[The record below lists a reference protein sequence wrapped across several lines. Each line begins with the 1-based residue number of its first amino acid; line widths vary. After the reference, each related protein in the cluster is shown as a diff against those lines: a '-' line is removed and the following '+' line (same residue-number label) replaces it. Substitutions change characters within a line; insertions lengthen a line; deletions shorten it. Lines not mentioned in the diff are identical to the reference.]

1 VIDLIL
7 RALHVAVAVAVLM
20 AIVEAPI
27 KAVVSTQQPGE
38 RIMKHAKGT
47 FEVKIAP
54 AETSALGKEAGMGR
68 LTIDKVFAG
77 ELEGTSKGEMLT
89 GMTESTG
96 AMAYVAIERVTGKV
110 DDHAGSFILMHN
122 ATMNKNDP
130 KSSHLQVVVVPG
142 SGTEGLGGLT
152 GTLTINI
159 DGAGKHSY
167 DFEYELP

>member
-1 VIDLIL
+1 
-7 RALHVAVAVAVLM
+7 
-20 AIVEAPI
+20 
-27 KAVVSTQQPGE
+27 
-38 RIMKHAKGT
+38 MKHAKGT

-54 AETSALGKEAGMGR
+54 AETSAIGKEAGMGR
-68 LTIDKVFAG
+68 MTIDKVFSG

-96 AMAYVAIERVTGKV
+96 AMAYVAIERVTGKL
-110 DDHAGSFILMHN
+110 DGHAGSFILMHN

-142 SGTEGLGGLT
+142 SGTEGLSGLT
-152 GTLTINI
+152 GTLAIII

-167 DFEYELP
+167 DFAYELP